1 MRRIDR
7 AGRAVLGNVDV
18 GELGVGDV
26 VLGLEEIPVGKGVRV
41 NLRSLRG
48 SEMRKMGV
56 DDRLRDGDCR
66 LRVVERVGDVG
77 NIGDERGRRMM
88 QGDRTMRAE
97 TVKDSER
104 GY

>member
-48 SEMRKMGV
+48 RE
-56 DDRLRDGDCR
+56 DGS
-66 LRVVERVGDVG
+66 G
-77 NIGDERGRRMM
+77 
-88 QGDRTMRAE
+88 
-97 TVKDSER
+97 
-104 GY
+104 